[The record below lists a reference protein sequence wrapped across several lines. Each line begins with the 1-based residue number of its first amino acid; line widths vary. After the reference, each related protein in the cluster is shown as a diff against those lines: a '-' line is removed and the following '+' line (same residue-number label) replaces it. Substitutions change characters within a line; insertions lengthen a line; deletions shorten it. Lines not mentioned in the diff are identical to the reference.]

1 LWQRRLHPN
10 PRAARIPLVCETAAK
25 GESMKLVDSR
35 VIAAA
40 LALASLPAWASN
52 HREAPI
58 TALDHKAD
66 ITDLWAFVSYSADQ
80 RPNQAP
86 EKVTFILSVDPLL
99 EPANGPNW
107 FPFDPAIRYE
117 IRVDHDRDAKPDLR
131 FRFHFQ
137 SEQRLPGLYTTLAG
151 FESGARDPETHAV
164 VVPPRIDDFDDP
176 GLGQRQTYT
185 VEMIRGDRVIPI
197 RNADGSPFYAVPVNP
212 GPRTMDY
219 DALFAQGTYRDTSE
233 SGVSVWAGTS
243 DDPFFID
250 LGGAFDTGNL
260 RVLAGGTGVPGV
272 LSAGQDAA
280 DENFAGDTVSGFA
293 VNSIAIEVPIELLT
307 SDGRVHPASDRDAV
321 IGVWGTTERQRVLV
335 RRNLPKEALESGGWR
350 QIQRFG
356 NPLINELVIGT
367 GSKDTFS
374 QSPPHKDSQFASFFL
389 GMTIAQVIEALYN
402 ELLPGA
408 LDVPD
413 VARTDLLPLVQY
425 RPPIA
430 PDASAPGP
438 VADLMRLNT
447 GVPATPLASASRLGA
462 IAGDLGGFPNG
473 RRLFDDVVDI
483 TLRVAVGGVLI
494 PEFDRFPNN
503 VLGDGVNVN
512 DAPFRTEF
520 PYLASSPSG
529 RDRRHVDPGESF
541 PGGGTVP

>member
-1 LWQRRLHPN
+1 MK
-10 PRAARIPLVCETAAK
+10 CESRFFTAA
-25 GESMKLVDSR
+25 GVALVLL
-35 VIAAA
+35 AA
-40 LALASLPAWASN
+40 PAWHATASN

-66 ITDLWAFVSYSADQ
+66 ITDMWAFVSYEG
-80 RPNQAP
+80 NQQPGETP
-86 EKVTFILSVDPLL
+86 EKVTLILSVDPLL

-107 FPFDPAIRYE
+107 FPFDPSIRYE
-117 IRVDHDRDAKPDLR
+117 IHVDNDRDAIADVT
-131 FRFHFQ
+131 FRFQFQ
-137 SEQRLPGLYTTLAG
+137 TEQRLPGVYTTLAG
-151 FESGARDPETHAV
+151 FADGARDPETNAV
-164 VVPPRIDDFDDP
+164 TVPPRIDDFDDA
-176 GLGQRQTYT
+176 GLGQRQSYT
-185 VEMIRGDRVIPI
+185 LVMIRDGHQTAIQ
-197 RNADGSPFYAVPVNP
+197 NADGSPFYAVPVNA

-219 DALFAQGTYRDTSE
+219 SALFDRGTYRNTTGA
-233 SGVSVWAGTS
+233 GVSAWAGTS

-272 LSAGQDAA
+272 LSAAQDAA
-280 DENFAGDTVSGFA
+280 NENFAGDTVSGFA

-307 SDGRVHPASDRDAV
+307 RDGERHPASDPEAV
-321 IGVWGTTERQRVLV
+321 IGIWATTSRPRVLV
-335 RRNLPKEALESGGWR
+335 RRFVGPNLEYGGFR

-374 QSPPHKDSQFASFFL
+374 QSKPKNDAQFANFFL

-413 VARTDLLPLVQY
+413 VDRTDLLPLVQY

-438 VADLMRLNT
+438 IADLMRLNT
-447 GVPATPLASASRLGA
+447 GVPATPLGSASRLGA

-494 PEFDRFPNN
+494 PEFNKFPNN

-512 DAPFRTEF
+512 DVPFRTGF
-520 PYLASSPSG
+520 PYLANSPSG
-529 RDRRHVDPGESF
+529 RNRRHVDPGESF
-541 PGGGTVP
+541 PGGGIVP

>member
-1 LWQRRLHPN
+1 MKPVSRLS
-10 PRAARIPLVCETAAK
+10 AAA
-25 GESMKLVDSR
+25 G
-35 VIAAA
+35 AA
-40 LALASLPAWASN
+40 LALLLAPAWHATASN

-66 ITDLWAFVSYSADQ
+66 ITDVWAFVSYSGDQ
-80 RPNQAP
+80 QLNETP
-86 EKVTFILSVDPLL
+86 EKVTLILSVDPLL

-107 FPFDPAIRYE
+107 FPFDPGIRYE
-117 IRVDHDRDAKPDLR
+117 ILVDNDRDAVADVTFR
-131 FRFHFQ
+131 FRFDT
-137 SEQRLPGLYTTLAG
+137 EQRLPGVYATLAG
-151 FESGARDPETHAV
+151 FADGARDPETNAV

-176 GLGQRQTYT
+176 GLGQRQSYS
-185 VEMIRGDRVIPI
+185 VEMIRKGI
-197 RNADGSPFYAVPVNP
+197 RTQIANADGSPFYAVPVDA

-219 DALFAQGTYRDTSE
+219 AALFGQGTYRDTSKP
-233 SGVSVWAGTS
+233 GVSVWAGTS

-272 LSAGQDAA
+272 LSATQDAA

-307 SDGRVHPASDRDAV
+307 RDGRRHPASDGAAV
-321 IGVWGTTERQRVLV
+321 VGIWATTSRPRVLV
-335 RRNLPKEALESGGWR
+335 RREQGGTQEGGGWR

-374 QSPPHKDSQFASFFL
+374 QSKPKNDAQFANFFL
-389 GMTIAQVIEALYN
+389 GMPIAQVIEALYN
-402 ELLPGA
+402 ELVPGA

-413 VARTDLLPLVQY
+413 VSRTDLLPLVQY

-438 VADLMRLNT
+438 IADLMRLNT
-447 GVPATPLASASRLGA
+447 GVPATPLGSASRLGA

-494 PEFDRFPNN
+494 PAFNKFPNN

-512 DAPFRTEF
+512 DVPFRTEF
-520 PYLASSPSG
+520 PYLANSPSG
-529 RDRRHVDPGESF
+529 RNRRHVDPGETF
-541 PGGGTVP
+541 PGGGIVP

>member
-1 LWQRRLHPN
+1 MKPESRA
-10 PRAARIPLVCETAAK
+10 RAAV
-25 GESMKLVDSR
+25 G
-35 VIAAA
+35 AAA
-40 LALASLPAWASN
+40 LACLIAPPWSATASN

-66 ITDLWAFVSYSADQ
+66 ITDLWAFVSYADGQ
-80 RPNQAP
+80 RPGATP
-86 EKVTFILSVDPLL
+86 EKVTLILSVDPLL

-107 FPFDPAIRYE
+107 FPFDPSIRYE
-117 IRVDHDRDAKPDLR
+117 IHVDNDRDAVEDLT
-131 FRFHFQ
+131 FRFSFRT
-137 SEQRLPGLYTTLAG
+137 EQRLPGVFTTLAG
-151 FESGARDPETHAV
+151 FADGARDPETHAI

-176 GLGQRQTYT
+176 GLGQRQSYG
-185 VEMIRGDRVIPI
+185 VELIRGKKTRRIA
-197 RNADGSPFYAVPVNP
+197 NADGSPFYAVPVNA

-219 DALFAQGTYRDTSE
+219 AALFDQGTYRDTNRD
-233 SGVSVWAGTS
+233 GVSVWAGTS

-250 LGGAFDTGNL
+250 LGGAFDTANL
-260 RVLAGGTGVPGV
+260 RVLEGGTGVPGV

-280 DENFAGDTVSGFA
+280 ARNFAGDTVSGFA
-293 VNSIAIEVPIELLT
+293 VNSIAIEVPIEMLT
-307 SDGRVHPASDRDAV
+307 RDGKRHAASERDAV
-321 IGVWGTTERQRVLV
+321 IGVWATTSRPRVLV
-335 RRNLPKEALESGGWR
+335 RREVGTKESGGWR

-374 QSPPHKDSQFASFFL
+374 QSEPKNDAQFASFFL

-413 VARTDLLPLVQY
+413 VDRTDLLPLVQY

-430 PDASAPGP
+430 PDASKPGP
-438 VADLMRLNT
+438 IADLMRLNT
-447 GVPATPLASASRLGA
+447 GVPATPLESASRLGA

-494 PEFDRFPNN
+494 PEFNRFPNN
-503 VLGDGVNVN
+503 ALGDGVNVN
-512 DAPFRTEF
+512 DAEFRAEF
-520 PYLASSPSG
+520 PYLANSPSG
-529 RDRRHVDPGESF
+529 RDRRHVDPGETF
-541 PGGGTVP
+541 PDGGMVP